1 MSVFYMVLGTVLG
14 IGFSVTVM
22 SLCKISKSSD
32 EELERMSN
40 CCNYTW
46 KKEETREEVENNG

>member
-1 MSVFYMVLGTVLG
+1 MSVFYVVLGAVLG
-14 IGFSVTVM
+14 IGFCVTVT

>member
-1 MSVFYMVLGTVLG
+1 MSVFYVVLGAVLG

-46 KKEETREEVENNG
+46 KKEETRKEVEK